1 MAFIDSV
8 VFEVLPVQ
16 KTNETCRKWNFY
28 DLESPN
34 VMKVVIVLEGEFEN
48 ESVIG
53 EVNMLFVGVQGK
65 SIKSDSEDNSWN
77 TC

>member
-1 MAFIDSV
+1 MFIGSV
-8 VFEVLPVQ
+8 VFEVLFIH
-16 KTNETCRKWNFY
+16 KTN
-28 DLESPN
+28 DLVTPN
-34 VMKVVIVLEGEFEN
+34 DRRVVIVLEGEFEN

-65 SIKSDSEDNSWN
+65 LIKSDSEDNSWN